1 LSRRKCLEER
11 EEERERIEELLTLD
25 VKENIEEVKDTQLKH
40 YRGQGHTVRTSQRSR
55 IFC

>member
-1 LSRRKCLEER
+1 M

-55 IFC
+55 IFS